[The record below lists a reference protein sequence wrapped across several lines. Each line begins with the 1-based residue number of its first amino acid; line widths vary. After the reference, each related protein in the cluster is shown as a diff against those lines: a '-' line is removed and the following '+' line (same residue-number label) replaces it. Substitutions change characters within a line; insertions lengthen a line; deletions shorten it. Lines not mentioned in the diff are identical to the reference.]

1 MKSTEMNRE
10 IGTNTGSW
18 NGHDAIFLS
27 FEEVSGTVL
36 RSTKEYTLVYIPV
49 LDEWRGDV
57 IAYGEWVD
65 IGQAEI
71 AALRLRYSLDDIVKT
86 N

>member
-1 MKSTEMNRE
+1 MASAEASSGVRL
-10 IGTNTGSW
+10 GQGSW
-18 NGHDAIFLS
+18 NGHDAIFFS
-27 FEEVSGTVL
+27 FEEVSGKVL
-36 RSTKEYTLVYIPV
+36 RITKEYSLAYIPK

-65 IGQAEI
+65 IDQEEI
-71 AALRLRYSLDDIVKT
+71 TDLRLRYCLDDLVKA

>member
-1 MKSTEMNRE
+1 MKNADMNGE
-10 IGTNTGSW
+10 IGINTGSW
-18 NGHDAIFLS
+18 NDYHAVFLS
-27 FEEVSGTVL
+27 FEEVSGEIL
-36 RSTKEYTLVYIPV
+36 RSTKEYSLAYIPE

-65 IGQAEI
+65 IDQVEI
-71 AALRLRYSLDDIVKT
+71 ADLRLRYCLDDLVKA